1 MELNQNDLLDK
12 LREQFFSDPD
22 DQIGQIEILAS
33 TLPEDFYG
41 SLDVMMRA
49 AHNLKGAAQL
59 AGVGEF
65 GELVHEVET
74 IFQEMQARKFTDE
87 DIQNSKMYVRRLGT
101 LIRNRFESLKSGD
114 KSNDH
119 KEAATWEVTIQSLRM
134 MCSTS
139 EPAQKPSAPVPDAS
153 SKPADSFDDWG
164 LSLTPGPEAPAPVAA
179 PAPSVE
185 TLPAVAPPQAASSE
199 TDFSK
204 GWVIFD
210 DAPADTQTTKSGTDA
225 VEKKTSTSAPQIPP
239 NPVTP
244 TRVATSM
251 DAAAVTMHQK
261 VNELI
266 KESQKDADHGDTYL
280 MCHQGKTSYALPVRF
295 VQEIMPNRPLKPL
308 PIKRKKVAG
317 VISFRGQ
324 VMPVIDIF
332 GHKPGASAQEE
343 TGGCIIVCQIGRK
356 LFGFRI
362 DEVSSVIDVK
372 DEQLQV
378 MHTKLEQDGPRLV
391 SHLAHIDGKPISFL
405 DLSGVVT
412 P

>member
-33 TLPEDFYG
+33 ALPDDFYG
-41 SLDVMMRA
+41 SLEAMMRT
-49 AHNLKGAAQL
+49 AHNLKGSAQL
-59 AGVGEF
+59 AGIGEF
-65 GELVHEVET
+65 GDLVHEAET
-74 IFQEMQARKFTDE
+74 IFQEIQARKFTDE
-87 DIQNSKMYVRRLGT
+87 DIQNAKMYVRRLGT
-101 LIRNRFESLKSGD
+101 LIRKRFESIKSGD

-119 KEAATWEVTIQSLRM
+119 KEAATWEVTIQSLRL

-139 EPAQKPSAPVPDAS
+139 EPAQSIPDAAPDDF
-153 SKPADSFDDWG
+153 SKPADKFDDWG
-164 LSLTPGPEAPAPVAA
+164 LSLTPNPEAAAQVAA
-179 PAPSVE
+179 PASSVE
-185 TLPAVAPPQAASSE
+185 TAPAVVAPQASSSE

-204 GWVIFD
+204 GWGIFD
-210 DAPADTQTTKSGTDA
+210 DAPAETQTTKSGTDA
-225 VEKKTSTSAPQIPP
+225 VEKMTTTPPPQMPA

-251 DAAAVTMHQK
+251 DAAAATMHQK

-266 KESQKDADHGDTYL
+266 KESQKDEDHGDTYL

-295 VQEIMPNRPLKPL
+295 VQEIMPNRPLKAL

-332 GHKPGASAQEE
+332 GHKPGASAQED
-343 TGGCIIVCQIGRK
+343 TGGCIIVCQLGRK

-378 MHTKLEQDGPRLV
+378 MHTKLEQEGPRLI